1 MLLPGAGLHSS
12 LGNIG
17 QLSPATSTSR
27 PAPGPG
33 CAPHWHMSPAGG
45 GVVAGQDTS
54 LAGDDI
60 TRLLG
65 AGTLASPAAR
75 ASLRLSSRLD
85 LHYREHRPGCTVPS
99 PALATTRTP
108 HAADI
113 ITYFQFSLRPHS
125 VIGRIMASALT
136 AVTQSQCPVFRVYSY
151 SVFLSFVVPNGS
163 WEVRT
168 RLSQHDYDPDSTSNI
183 SHPNRYLVSYTL

>member
-1 MLLPGAGLHSS
+1 MLLPRAGLHSS

-17 QLSPATSTSR
+17 QLSPATSTSTSR

-108 HAADI
+108 HADI

-136 AVTQSQCPVFRVYSY
+136 AVTSPSAQCLESIVIACS
-151 SVFLSFVVPNGS
+151 SAL
-163 WEVRT
+163 
-168 RLSQHDYDPDSTSNI
+168 LCQMDPGKYGQDCLNMTMTLIAPLTSPTPI
-183 SHPNRYLVSYTL
+183 DI